1 MRFRW
6 SQAAAVPA
14 IVLATLGLV
23 SCITTQFEAE
33 TSIPAPLVARIPIVV
48 GVYFPPE
55 FKAGVHEEKREGSQ
69 FAISLGK
76 AQTEGFMRLMNA
88 MFERVVPVAST
99 AAGAATDPAIR
110 GVLEP
115 VLEEFAFI
123 TPSDSGTPL
132 YAVSV
137 RYRIN
142 GYTPQGELFDSWTF
156 TGYGTEASSGI
167 PLTGRPALERAT
179 GLAMRDAGAKLA
191 TELREQAVIR
201 GLLPAEE
208 RLESVE
214 ILPQVD

>member
-1 MRFRW
+1 
-6 SQAAAVPA
+6 
-14 IVLATLGLV
+14 
-23 SCITTQFEAE
+23 
-33 TSIPAPLVARIPIVV
+33 
-48 GVYFPPE
+48 
-55 FKAGVHEEKREGSQ
+55 
-69 FAISLGK
+69 
-76 AQTEGFMRLMNA
+76 
-88 MFERVVPVAST
+88 
-99 AAGAATDPAIR
+99 
-110 GVLEP
+110 

-179 GLAMRDAGAKLA
+179 ALAMRDAGAKLA